1 MIRKYMIYQLEIN
14 HIKNKTFV
22 WDSLRKNVIYK
33 LKIFK
38 LIFMIQ
44 KQKYKIIINKI
55 VKNNNNFIKFNK
67 STMIY
72 KMVNNNSYK
81 YNKLMKFRRKIKFF
95 RH

>member
-1 MIRKYMIYQLEIN
+1 MIY
-14 HIKNKTFV
+14 
-22 WDSLRKNVIYK
+22 
-33 LKIFK
+33 
-38 LIFMIQ
+38 
-44 KQKYKIIINKI
+44 KQNYKIINNKI
-55 VKNNNNFIKFNK
+55 VKNNNNFINFNK